1 MMLRNKPW
9 KIYDE
14 NFSSLLNY
22 LGKSLLRN
30 QESKRL
36 QAVINFSSPFGQTKA
51 VILLYS
57 ALPSTMGNNV
67 LKTPAHFPAGVNHA

>member
-1 MMLRNKPW
+1 MENIWWEFFESVELPWQKPIEELRIK
-9 KIYDE
+9 
-14 NFSSLLNY
+14 
-22 LGKSLLRN
+22 
-30 QESKRL
+30 
-36 QAVINFSSPFGQTKA
+36 AVINFSSPFGQTKA